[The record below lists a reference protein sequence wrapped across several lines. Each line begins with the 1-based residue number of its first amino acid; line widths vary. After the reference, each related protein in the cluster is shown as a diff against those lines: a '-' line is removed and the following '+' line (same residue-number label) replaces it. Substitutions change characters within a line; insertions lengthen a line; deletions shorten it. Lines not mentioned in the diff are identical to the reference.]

1 MIGSDMVVDGGH
13 QQCLTAAIR
22 AQASVVQTDDPLE
35 ITNSDQRH
43 VGRDPELELPA
54 TTDVETNMTYA
65 NIGAGLVGAT
75 LARFSPPRTFPSIAN
90 SRGPETLDELAP
102 GIGPRVTP
110 MSAFRP
116 SPHVSG
122 LNRKDCSGS
131 N

>member
-1 MIGSDMVVDGGH
+1 
-13 QQCLTAAIR
+13 LTAAIR

-35 ITNSDQRH
+35 ITSADQRH

-65 NIGAGLVGAT
+65 YRRGASGRDARPV
-75 LARFSPPRTFPSIAN
+75 LAAKDIPVLIAN

-102 GIGPRVTP
+102 GIWPRVMP

-116 SPHVSG
+116 SPHVPGRTERTAAGRIDPFGKFSTNG
-122 LNRKDCSGS
+122 R
-131 N
+131 